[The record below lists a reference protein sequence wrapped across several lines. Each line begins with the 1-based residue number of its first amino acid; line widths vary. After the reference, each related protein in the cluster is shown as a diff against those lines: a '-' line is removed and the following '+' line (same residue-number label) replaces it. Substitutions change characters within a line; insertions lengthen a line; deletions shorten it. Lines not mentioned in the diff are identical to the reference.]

1 MARYGRAMAQLAP
14 GTIVGGYRIESV
26 AGRGGMGVVYRA
38 TQVRLNRTVALK
50 VIADELAE
58 DPGFRERFNHESEI
72 AASIDHPNVLP
83 VYEAGEHDGMLY
95 LSMRFVE
102 GTDLKAL
109 IRSQGRLPAA
119 RAASIVAQVG
129 EALDAAHA
137 RGLVHRDIK
146 PANIL
151 IAAGDRTYLTDF
163 GLTKHAESASGLTKT
178 GTWVGTA
185 DYVAPEQV
193 RGENVDARTDVYSLG
208 CVLFE
213 ALAGQIPF
221 PRPTEIAKI
230 YAHMQEDPPAVDWAA
245 LGVPAA
251 MDSVVRRA
259 LAKEPGDRYPSAG
272 DLGRAAQA
280 AAQQRQ
286 VTEPERTVAVGDA
299 AAAPQ
304 PTVARQVT
312 GPTQPLPYEPA
323 PPTQHGAPPAQY
335 GPPPAYGPPPQA
347 TPPPQGRGRS
357 RTPLIVLGV
366 LLLLAG
372 AGVGIAAATGAFDTT
387 TNTVTTQI
395 TRGDSGTATDSGST
409 SVSDADVRDVLRRYA
424 NAYSSEDVDALD
436 GLFSSDFKRRAPPA
450 SDMDRGQALD
460 EYRRQFRS
468 LDNPNY
474 SLSNETIETG
484 PQGATV
490 TADYNVTA
498 DNADPSSG
506 SITFEI
512 LPVDGEL
519 KINALDIRSG

>member
-1 MARYGRAMAQLAP
+1 MAQLAP

-38 TQVRLNRTVALK
+38 TQLRLNRIVALK

-58 DPGFRERFNHESEI
+58 DPGFRSRFDHESEI
-72 AASIDHPNVLP
+72 AASIDHPNVIP
-83 VYEAGEHDGMLY
+83 VYEAGDHDGMLY

-109 IRSQGRLPAA
+109 IRGQGRLSAERAA
-119 RAASIVAQVG
+119 RIIEQVA

-193 RGENVDARTDVYSLG
+193 QGQHVDARTDVYSLG

-213 ALAGQIPF
+213 SLTGQIPF

-230 YAHMQEDPPAVDWAA
+230 YAHLQEPPPGVDWAA
-245 LGVPAA
+245 LGVPAT
-251 MDSVVRRA
+251 MDGVVRRA
-259 LAKEPGDRYPSAG
+259 MAKDPADRYPSAG

-280 AAQQRQ
+280 AAGQRS
-286 VTEPERTVAVGDA
+286 VAEPERTVAVGA

-304 PTVARQVT
+304 PTVT
-312 GPTQPLPYEPA
+312 GATQPLPPPLPAA
-323 PPTQHGAPPAQY
+323 PPRYAPP
-335 GPPPAYGPPPQA
+335 PPPPPQEQ
-347 TPPPQGRGRS
+347 PRRRS
-357 RTPLIVLGV
+357 RTPFVVAGV

-372 AGVGIAAATGAFDTT
+372 AGVGIAAAAGAFKSS
-387 TNTVTTQI
+387 TNTVVKKITTGGGQ
-395 TRGDSGTATDSGST
+395 GQATVPADT
-409 SVSDADVRDVLRRYA
+409 VRQVLDAYEHAYA
-424 NAYSSEDVDALD
+424 NKDLNALDAL
-436 GLFSSDFKRRAPPA
+436 FAPDFKRRAPPRP
-450 SDMDRGQALD
+450 DMGRSAALT
-460 EYRRQFRS
+460 EYKRQFAN
-468 LDNPNY
+468 LQNPGY
-474 SLSNETIETG
+474 SLSNESIETG
-484 PQGATV
+484 PQGATA
-490 TADYNVTA
+490 TADYTITDGSKPPA
-498 DNADPSSG
+498 SG
-506 SITFEI
+506 TIAFSM
-512 LPVDGEL
+512 VVRDGKL
-519 KINALDIRSG
+519 LIDAINIRSG